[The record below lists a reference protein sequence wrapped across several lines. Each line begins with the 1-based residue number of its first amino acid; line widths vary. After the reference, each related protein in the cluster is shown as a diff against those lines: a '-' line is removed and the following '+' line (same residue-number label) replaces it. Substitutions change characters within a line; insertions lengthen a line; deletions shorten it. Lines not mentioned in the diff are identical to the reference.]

1 MIPLIEDLGHDLHII
16 KTNDEHQELG
26 PKTLKKLSNKFK
38 ENLKSVHKSNQV
50 YWIIETQF
58 HHPKSVLKMI
68 KKDHNILKINTVG
81 LLGDEPDKLLKKI
94 MTFLDLK

>member
-1 MIPLIEDLGHDLHII
+1 MMNT
-16 KTNDEHQELG
+16 KNSAS
-26 PKTLKKLSNKFK
+26 KTLKKLSKKFK

-68 KKDHNILKINTVG
+68 KKDHKILKINTVG
-81 LLGDEPDKLLKKI
+81 LLGDGHDKLLKKV
-94 MTFLDLK
+94 MTFLEQK